1 MSIDLK
7 RSPSKQRLGLLLLGV
22 FGLVASAT
30 LFFVNQSSN
39 KRELPTIPT
48 TAAVVEPSTEQ
59 QRTVPIE
66 NITDITVVEENV
78 QVVAPEKKSSKK
90 RSSSRKQIA
99 YRFPAPP
106 VEHKPNLGEGPGS
119 EVEMWAGDKRSV
131 IFVPPGAKFEEPSLK
146 YEEPPSRFE

>member
-30 LFFVNQSSN
+30 LFFVTQSSN
-39 KRELPTIPT
+39 KRELPSI
-48 TAAVVEPSTEQ
+48 PSTALVETTTTQ

-78 QVVAPEKKSSKK
+78 QVVAPEKKPSKR

-106 VEHKPNLGEGPGS
+106 VGHKPNLGEGPGS

-131 IFVPPGAKFEEPSLK
+131 IFVPPGPKSEEPSFK